1 MPRSLYGPWMRLPCL
16 LLAVALATGCSAS
29 VVVTPSPSAPASIA
43 PTLAATPDPLTFRVG
58 GAQARMVAT
67 FVAFLDSYNHG
78 DVDRALALLSDD
90 VSISD
95 CDYRGPTLLN
105 PIGRAAARQWL
116 ADRAAD
122 HDQLT
127 IDSILNANPDP
138 ASGSHVVGVSY
149 SKRTSDTLRA
159 LGYPNGITPR
169 TATKVVFTPS
179 DDRLRAFANGPFGGP
194 LELCRPQP

>member
-1 MPRSLYGPWMRLPCL
+1 MRLPSL
-16 LLAVALATGCSAS
+16 LLAVALSAGCSAT
-29 VVVTPSPSAPASIA
+29 VVVTPSPLGLPTATRTSAP
-43 PTLAATPDPLTFRVG
+43 TPDPLIFGVG

-67 FVAFLDSYNHG
+67 FVAFLDAYNSG
-78 DVDRALALLSDD
+78 DVDRALSLMTDD

-95 CDYRGPTLLN
+95 CDYRDPKLLN
-105 PIGRAAARQWL
+105 PIGRDAARQWL

-127 IDSILNANPDP
+127 LESIRNENSDP

-149 SKRTSDTLRA
+149 SRRTSDTLRA
-159 LGYPNGITPR
+159 LGYPNGIRPQA
-169 TATKVVFTPS
+169 ATKVIFTTA